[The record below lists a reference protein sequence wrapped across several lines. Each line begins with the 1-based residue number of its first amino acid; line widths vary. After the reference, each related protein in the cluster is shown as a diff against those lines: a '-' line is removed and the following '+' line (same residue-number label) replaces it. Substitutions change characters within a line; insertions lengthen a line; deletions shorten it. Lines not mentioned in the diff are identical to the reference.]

1 MCVEVVHVCC
11 VAPVLCS
18 LYYLLCAAYCCVL
31 YSVLLRCMCVCM
43 CVCRIVCILCAY
55 CVREVSGWGCVTTQS
70 DTPHV
75 GYLCGYMVRIIKYKK
90 TQPLIKLKSIWFSTF
105 LLYFKIMLLL
115 SEKVSI
121 KWNVLPDKI
130 NRLQPK
136 KTCKNG
142 DIFDLIFLKLL
153 NYFKCVKFRFIFVFI
168 FLCNFQERFSYIF
181 EELVIRFDVLF
192 SL

>member
-1 MCVEVVHVCC
+1 MCDDKNQNYVYKIVLCMCVEVVLFSVLHRCCSVLCSVCCIYVCC
-11 VAPVLCS
+11 V
-18 LYYLLCAAYCCVL
+18 CVL
-31 YSVLLRCMCVCM
+31 CVCM
-43 CVCRIVCILCAY
+43 CVQDCVHIVCVLCAY
-55 CVREVSGWGCVTTQS
+55 CVRIVCVLCASCVCVSGWGCVTTQS

-105 LLYFKIMLLL
+105 LLCFKIMLLL

-136 KTCKNG
+136 KTGKNG
-142 DIFDLIFLKLL
+142 IYLI
-153 NYFKCVKFRFIFVFI
+153 
-168 FLCNFQERFSYIF
+168 
-181 EELVIRFDVLF
+181 
-192 SL
+192 